1 MTTVTTETLPT
12 PQIIPDT
19 WPVAAHIATLR
30 RHLPDLARQYGI
42 KSLGV
47 FGSYIRNE
55 QTPESDLD
63 VLVEFDDLSQQSLF
77 SIVGIEHT
85 LSDLLGVRVDL
96 VLREGLKPAIGRY
109 ILDEVMW
116 L

>member
-1 MTTVTTETLPT
+1 MLVTLD
-12 PQIIPDT
+12 QKQIKIIPDT

-30 RHLPDLARQYGI
+30 RHLPDLARQYRI

-55 QTPESDLD
+55 QTTESDLD
-63 VLVEFDDLSQQSLF
+63 VLVEFDDMSHLTLLT
-77 SIVGIEHT
+77 IARIENE
-85 LSDLLGVRVDL
+85 LSDQLGIKVDL
-96 VLREGLKPAIGRY
+96 VLREALKPAIGRY
-109 ILDEVMW
+109 ILDEVVW